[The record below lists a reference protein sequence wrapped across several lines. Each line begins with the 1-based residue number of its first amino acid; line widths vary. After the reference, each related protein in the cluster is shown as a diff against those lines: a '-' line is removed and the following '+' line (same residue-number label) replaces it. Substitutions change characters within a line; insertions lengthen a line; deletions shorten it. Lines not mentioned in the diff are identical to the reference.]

1 MREDETMSKYADT
14 LERILEGDFEDATD
28 EERAEAVREVIT
40 VCSLAASA
48 VTIQPFPLVDI
59 ALITPIQIGMVQAI
73 GRVHDHELDRKSVLE
88 ILTTLGASIVAQ
100 NAMMAAAKCIPVLGW
115 LMTLSMAYALTYAIG
130 EVSDHYFRHG
140 RGVSPEDMRTMFR
153 KVYDEKKQ
161 EKEQGHS
168 KDRSLRN
175 KLEMLSKLRASGV
188 LTEEEFK
195 AKKEQLLEDF

>member
-1 MREDETMSKYADT
+1 MSKYADT
-14 LERILEGDFEDATD
+14 LERVLEGDFEDCTD
-28 EERAEAVREVIT
+28 EERNEAVREVIT

-73 GRVHDHELDRKSVLE
+73 GRVHGHELDRKSVLE

-130 EVSDHYFRHG
+130 EVSDHYFRQG
-140 RGVSPEDMRTMFR
+140 RGVSPEDMRSMFR
-153 KVYDEKKQ
+153 KVYDRKKQ
-161 EKEQGHS
+161 EKERDHRR
-168 KDRSLRN
+168 DRSLKN
-175 KLEMLSKLRASGV
+175 KLEMLTKLHASGV
-188 LTEEEFK
+188 LTEEEFQR
-195 AKKEQLLEDF
+195 KKEQLLEDF